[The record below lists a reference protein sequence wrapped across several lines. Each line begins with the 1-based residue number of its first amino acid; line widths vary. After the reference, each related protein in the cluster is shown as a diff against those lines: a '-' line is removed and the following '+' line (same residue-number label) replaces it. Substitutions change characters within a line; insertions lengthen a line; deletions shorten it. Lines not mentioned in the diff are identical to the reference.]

1 MFLPN
6 QTNYNDEEEYYYDD
20 NDFTVKPITLN
31 PPTSTTIWP
40 TTPITSANSEPAV
53 ETHPTTYK
61 IDNMPPVKSTTPQSL
76 NAADET
82 TSDIHKKE
90 DDTTPLTSSLL
101 WNTLSSLISKRPSK
115 EEIGM
120 TPPSLTTKT
129 TKKQSA
135 NNDEDIMPRSKIEPI
150 YAIHETNLQATS
162 KDGSATLNRDAK
174 PLTNSKI
181 YKVKLHRSH
190 QPQRYTPLKMQSRRC
205 RSNQYR
211 DLSGNCRIKRSPGSA
226 SLL

>member
-1 MFLPN
+1 MFLPK
-6 QTNYNDEEEYYYDD
+6 QTNYNDEEYYYDD
-20 NDFTVKPITLN
+20 NDFTVKPITFN

-40 TTPITSANSEPAV
+40 TTPITTANSEPAM

-61 IDNMPPVKSTTPQSL
+61 IYSLPPVKSTTPQSL

-82 TSDIHKKE
+82 TLHIHQKE
-90 DDTTPLTSSLL
+90 ETTRLTSSLL
-101 WNTLSSLISKRPSK
+101 GNTLSSLISKRPTK

-135 NNDEDIMPRSKIEPI
+135 TNDEDIMPRSKIEPI
-150 YAIHETNLQATS
+150 YAIHENNLQAKS
-162 KDGSATLNRDAK
+162 RDGSATMNRDAK